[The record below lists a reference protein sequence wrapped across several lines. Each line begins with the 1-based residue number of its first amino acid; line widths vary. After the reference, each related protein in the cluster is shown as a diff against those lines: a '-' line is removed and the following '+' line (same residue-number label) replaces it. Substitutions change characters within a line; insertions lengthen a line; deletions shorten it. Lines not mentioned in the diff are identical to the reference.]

1 LGLLDALFTA
11 TSAICV
17 TGLVTVD
24 TATALSRFG
33 QWVVLLL
40 IQVGGI
46 GIMTLSTLL
55 LLMAGRRPSLTGRT
69 VIKDTFTHSRTRSP
83 ADIIRQVVVYTLVI
97 EAAGAGL
104 LFLRLAPSA
113 GLSEAARQSLFHAV
127 SAFCNAGFSLYSD
140 SLMGFRGDPFVNL
153 TVCALIVSGGIGFL
167 VISEVRSHF
176 PWNRRRWSRLSL
188 HSRLAISVSVL
199 LVAGGTLL
207 FAVFEWQN
215 TLEGMAPSRKLLA
228 ALFQS
233 VTTRT
238 AGFNTIPIDRLAN
251 ETLFLFLL
259 LMTIGACPGSCG
271 GGIKTTTFATLI
283 CVGWSRLRGWRQPQV
298 FHRTISDGSV
308 NRALGLTLVSLL
320 VVTATVF
327 VLLMSELG
335 EIAHPDSRGK
345 FLELLFEAVSAFG
358 TVGLSMGVT
367 PVLSPLGKVVI
378 VFAMFVGRL
387 GPLVIAMALGRPRE
401 ARYQYAEES
410 IMVG

>member
-1 LGLLDALFTA
+1 
-11 TSAICV
+11 
-17 TGLVTVD
+17 
-24 TATALSRFG
+24 
-33 QWVVLLL
+33 
-40 IQVGGI
+40 
-46 GIMTLSTLL
+46 MTLSTLL